1 MSKTLLKTTAL
12 ALSLA
17 CAIFSACTAARDD
30 SSSSSSSG
38 GGNTPPVIAKET
50 VPDYYLNKGEN
61 NFKVGMWSGIAE
73 NKIYVDDVYR
83 VTGKAA
89 WTDAEFDNQY
99 KLIKEA
105 GFTLAS
111 TPIGLFSSDHIIR
124 LLEAA
129 DKYGIKQLVW
139 DTTLNNILMDT
150 SLSEENAVV
159 KVRRAAIDYID
170 YDSFYG
176 NMITDE
182 PNSGEFEALARA
194 AKIYK
199 KAFPDKMFYLNL
211 FPVYATP
218 LQLGE
223 TDYTEYLRKYESLG
237 LDYVCYDNYPLKN
250 GAGGTTIL
258 RDNFMYNM
266 QLANAMQT
274 KPKVWSF
281 LQSMGFGAMKEPD
294 CVEDFRIQL
303 NVALANGQSAIQWF
317 CYFSPGYGGGENF
330 TPAIVMTDGTPTEK
344 YDFVKT
350 VNNEI
355 AAWGDIYS
363 RFEFKKSM
371 NIVGSENAK
380 GENAAF
386 NYLKTDNSHD
396 RIKSLSVSKD
406 TIIGVFKDDEN
417 RDGFMVAN
425 YDLPSSKQVSK
436 VELCFHGCTKAIVI
450 KNGVKSLIDITDGK
464 VSLDLKASEG
474 AFVIPLNI

>member
-1 MSKTLLKTTAL
+1 MSKTLLKTMAL
-12 ALSLA
+12 ALSVA
-17 CAIFSACTAARDD
+17 CVMFSACTTSGNN

-38 GGNTPPVIAKET
+38 GTTPVIEKET
-50 VPDYYLNKGEN
+50 IPDYYRNKGEN
-61 NFKVGMWSGIAE
+61 NFIVGMWSGIAE
-73 NKIYVDDVYR
+73 NKTYVDEFYR
-83 VTGKAA
+83 VTGTAA

-105 GFTLAS
+105 GFTLAA
-111 TPIGLFSSDHIIR
+111 TPIGLFSNDHIIR
-124 LLEAA
+124 LLESAE
-129 DKYGIKQLVW
+129 KYELKQLVW
-139 DTTLNNILMDT
+139 DSALNNILMDS

-159 KVRRAAIDYID
+159 KARRAVVDYID

-182 PNSGEFEALARA
+182 PNSKEFDALARA

-211 FPVYATP
+211 YPVLATP
-218 LQLGE
+218 LQTGE
-223 TDYTEYLRKYESLG
+223 DDYTEYLRKYESLG
-237 LDYVCYDNYPLKN
+237 LDYVCYDNYPLKR
-250 GAGGTTIL
+250 GTGGTTVL
-258 RDNFMYNM
+258 KDNFVYNM

-281 LQSMGFGAMKEPD
+281 LQSMGFGGMKEPD

-303 NVALANGQSAIQWF
+303 NIALANGQSAIQWF
-317 CYFSPGYGGGENF
+317 CYFSPGYGGSENF
-330 TPAIVMTDGTPTEK
+330 TPAIIMMDGTPTEK
-344 YDFVKT
+344 YDYVKT

-363 RFEFKKSM
+363 RFAFKKSM
-371 NIVGSENAK
+371 NVVGSENQK

-386 NYLKTDNSHD
+386 NYIKTDNSHD

-417 RDGFMVAN
+417 RDGFMVTN
-425 YDLPSSKQVSK
+425 YDIPSSKQVSK
-436 VELCFHGCTKAIVI
+436 VEICFHGCTKAIVI
-450 KNGVKSLIDITDGK
+450 KNGVKSLIDVSDGK